1 MNCIILHD
9 FGYSGTWFFWSAVSA
24 IESFWIL
31 LSVLTLDL
39 QNVTDKEQK
48 H

>member
-1 MNCIILHD
+1 MNCIILHE
-9 FGYSGTWFFWSAVSA
+9 FGYLGTWFFLLAVSA

-31 LSVLTLDL
+31 LSVLTLDF
-39 QNVTDKEQK
+39 QNATDKEQK